1 MKRILL
7 TNDDGIFAR
16 GINAVAAAL
25 APEYDVYM
33 VAPDSQRSGASQSL
47 TLGKPVYLR
56 EVQLEGLPNVHA
68 FSLSGTPTD
77 CVKFALGNL
86 DIKPDLVVSGMNLGA
101 NIGTDVMYSGT
112 IGAALEAAMDGFP
125 SLALSLTR
133 HDAKYVGDAAKSAKY
148 AVDFYINNTSVCK
161 LLSVN
166 IPDMPYENIKGIR
179 LAHLSELAHTPKFE
193 KQPDGG
199 YIIPFWELNPDE
211 SADTDSHLVSAGFVT
226 WTPILHNLCCCEAF
240 DSVRNA
246 FEKWREIKI

>member
-77 CVKFALGNL
+77 CVKFALGN
-86 DIKPDLVVSGMNLGA
+86 IS
-101 NIGTDVMYSGT
+101 S
-112 IGAALEAAMDGFP
+112 
-125 SLALSLTR
+125 
-133 HDAKYVGDAAKSAKY
+133 
-148 AVDFYINNTSVCK
+148 
-161 LLSVN
+161 
-166 IPDMPYENIKGIR
+166 
-179 LAHLSELAHTPKFE
+179 
-193 KQPDGG
+193 
-199 YIIPFWELNPDE
+199 
-211 SADTDSHLVSAGFVT
+211 
-226 WTPILHNLCCCEAF
+226 
-240 DSVRNA
+240 
-246 FEKWREIKI
+246 